1 MTSEVHAQMEQL
13 YAVYQRWRCN
23 LFVPSFDTKH
33 GCPMLHDICE
43 HLLYRVSF
51 QFPPNFMGPEVKD
64 ELVVSLKL
72 SALCSGF
79 CLYTRSTETSATSE
93 HAITVRLLQ
102 CEQGE
107 HYHRP
112 HRSRD
117 DIEPLS
123 AS

>member
-1 MTSEVHAQMEQL
+1 
-13 YAVYQRWRCN
+13 
-23 LFVPSFDTKH
+23 
-33 GCPMLHDICE
+33 MLHDIGE
-43 HLLYRVSF
+43 HLLHRVSF
-51 QFPPNFMGPEVKD
+51 QFPPNVMGPEEKD
-64 ELVVSLKL
+64 ELVLVSLKL